1 MRSLWDSVL
10 WLRRKN
16 KQDKEEILTAVNAVQ
31 NLFKTS
37 GEATASASDIVA
49 PKTAYNGTTLITGTI
64 ADKTGT
70 SEYAATASID
80 NTNKKIKM
88 QVPADGKYGTKNYLY
103 QSFSNIASLIGL
115 TASKLVKNNTV
126 LGITG
131 NSSNM
136 DTSGCDAAAAQ
147 ILSGKKAGVKGKV
160 VTGTMVN
167 RAGTTVQAAAVT
179 QDDDNTYFAV
189 PEAAYYDK
197 NSKIATA
204 NSNLILNSSFDCARM
219 YYSRYYKTKQGY
231 EINLKTGEYAIIS
244 LFNGGRGASTMPTIV
259 DCTKVLE
266 TSSTFGSTTST
277 SDGGIVYLQ
286 VYQANS
292 NSASITS
299 DANWWNVGCLVV
311 DKNTG
316 NKLFNNYK
324 AVYSYRN
331 TKTSQNVSYNES
343 IRKDNYI
350 IVPTLVGGREGYIC
364 PEITNCDLVLCTPLI
379 TGNLT
384 SSSDGGITGIEIY
397 KARDNASIVGT
408 ASWWNT
414 TAIITY

>member
-1 MRSLWDSVL
+1 MKSLWDSVL

-147 ILSGKKAGVKGKV
+147 ILSGKKAGVKGNV

-204 NSNLILNSSFDCARM
+204 NSNLKA
-219 YYSRYYKTKQGY
+219 
-231 EINLKTGEYAIIS
+231 LKIVQFETGGNGSYRTGNIIFYVPNFSKLHIGAIGGIGS
-244 LFNGGRGASTMPTIV
+244 GNFAVYGGSGVKIVNGAEQSTLTGSV
-259 DCTKVLE
+259 TLE
-266 TSSTFGSTTST
+266 TFG
-277 SDGGIVYLQ
+277 DGG
-286 VYQANS
+286 A
-292 NSASITS
+292 
-299 DANWWNVGCLVV
+299 
-311 DKNTG
+311 KN
-316 NKLFNNYK
+316 KEYDIS
-324 AVYSYRN
+324 SYFYVRL
-331 TKTSQNVSYNES
+331 
-343 IRKDNYI
+343 YI
-350 IVPTLVGGREGYIC
+350 KG
-364 PEITNCDLVLCTPLI
+364 TPDDYAYVKYMNDI
-379 TGNLT
+379 
-384 SSSDGGITGIEIY
+384 SFS
-397 KARDNASIVGT
+397 
-408 ASWWNT
+408 
-414 TAIITY
+414 

>member
-1 MRSLWDSVL
+1 MKSLWDSVL

-37 GEATASASDIVA
+37 GEATATASDIVA

-88 QVPADGKYGTKNYLY
+88 QVPAAGKYGTKNYLY

-147 ILSGKKAGVKGKV
+147 ILSGKKAGVKGNV

-204 NSNLILNSSFDCARM
+204 NSNLKSLKIVQFETGGDGD
-219 YYSRYYKTKQGY
+219 YKTANIIFDVSDFSKLHIGAIGGIGSGNFAVY
-231 EINLKTGEYAIIS
+231 GGSGINIV
-244 LFNGGRGASTMPTIV
+244 NGTTQSTLTNSA
-259 DCTKVLE
+259 TLE
-266 TSSTFGSTTST
+266 TIG
-277 SDGGIVYLQ
+277 DGGGTEKEYDI
-286 VYQANS
+286 S
-292 NSASITS
+292 E
-299 DANWWNVGCLVV
+299 
-311 DKNTG
+311 
-316 NKLFNNYK
+316 
-324 AVYSYRN
+324 YSYVRLYIKG
-331 TKTSQNVSYNES
+331 TPSGYSYIKYMNDIS
-343 IRKDNYI
+343 F
-350 IVPTLVGGREGYIC
+350 
-364 PEITNCDLVLCTPLI
+364 
-379 TGNLT
+379 
-384 SSSDGGITGIEIY
+384 S
-397 KARDNASIVGT
+397 
-408 ASWWNT
+408 
-414 TAIITY
+414 

>member
-1 MRSLWDSVL
+1 MKSLWDSVL

-37 GEATASASDIVA
+37 GEATATVSDIVA

-88 QVPADGKYGTKNYLY
+88 QVPSDGKYSTKNYLY
-103 QSFSNIASLIGL
+103 QTFSNIASLIGL
-115 TASKLVKNNTV
+115 TSAKLLKNNTV

-131 NSSNM
+131 NSNNM
-136 DTSGCDAAAAQ
+136 DTSSCDAAAAQ
-147 ILSGKKAGVKGKV
+147 ILSGKKAGVKGNI

-204 NSNLILNSSFDCARM
+204 NSNLNSSKTYSVTVPWVFKASFDARAEGG
-219 YYSRYYKTKQGY
+219 YY
-231 EINLKTGEYAIIS
+231 I
-244 LFNGGRGASTMPTIV
+244 RG
-259 DCTKVLE
+259 
-266 TSSTFGSTTST
+266 
-277 SDGGIVYLQ
+277 
-286 VYQANS
+286 
-292 NSASITS
+292 SASVNGKSFYNKI
-299 DANWWNVGCLVV
+299 NVG
-311 DKNTG
+311 
-316 NKLFNNYK
+316 
-324 AVYSYRN
+324 
-331 TKTSQNVSYNES
+331 TKINES
-343 IRKDNYI
+343 GNM
-350 IVPTLVGGREGYIC
+350 TLTVSIDQSGN
-364 PEITNCDLVLCTPLI
+364 ITI
-379 TGNLT
+379 
-384 SSSDGGITGIEIY
+384 S
-397 KARDNASIVGT
+397 
-408 ASWWNT
+408 
-414 TAIITY
+414 

>member
-204 NSNLILNSSFDCARM
+204 NSNLGGKFVYGTADIGAVITLPFTPNYVMIWNPKYETNAR
-219 YYSRYYKTKQGY
+219 
-231 EINLKTGEYAIIS
+231 
-244 LFNGGRGASTMPTIV
+244 
-259 DCTKVLE
+259 
-266 TSSTFGSTTST
+266 
-277 SDGGIVYLQ
+277 
-286 VYQANS
+286 
-292 NSASITS
+292 
-299 DANWWNVGCLVV
+299 
-311 DKNTG
+311 
-316 NKLFNNYK
+316 
-324 AVYSYRN
+324 
-331 TKTSQNVSYNES
+331 
-343 IRKDNYI
+343 
-350 IVPTLVGGREGYIC
+350 
-364 PEITNCDLVLCTPLI
+364 
-379 TGNLT
+379 
-384 SSSDGGITGIEIY
+384 IEIY
-397 KARDNASIVGT
+397 DNGNSYHNDIN
-408 ASWWNT
+408 NT
-414 TAIITY
+414 TAFSSGMSWSKLNENVITIGKHGKESCTQKNYIAWQ

>member
-1 MRSLWDSVL
+1 MKSLWDSVL

-37 GEATASASDIVA
+37 GEATATASDIVA

-88 QVPADGKYGTKNYLY
+88 QVPAAGKYGTKNYLY

-147 ILSGKKAGVKGKV
+147 ILSGKKAGVKGNV

-204 NSNLILNSSFDCARM
+204 NSNLSGKSLKIVHFETGGSGN
-219 YYSRYYKTKQGY
+219 YKTANIIFDVSNFSTLHFDG
-231 EINLKTGEYAIIS
+231 TGGIGSGGFAVLGGSGVNIPYGTRQCS
-244 LFNGGRGASTMPTIV
+244 LTNSVT
-259 DCTKVLE
+259 LE
-266 TSSTFGSTTST
+266 SIG
-277 SDGGIVYLQ
+277 DGGSSKKEYDI
-286 VYQANS
+286 S
-292 NSASITS
+292 
-299 DANWWNVGCLVV
+299 
-311 DKNTG
+311 K
-316 NKLFNNYK
+316 
-324 AVYSYRN
+324 YSY
-331 TKTSQNVSYNES
+331 
-343 IRKDNYI
+343 IRLYMRGT
-350 IVPTLVGGREGYIC
+350 PEGYDYIKYFSN
-364 PEITNCDLVLCTPLI
+364 I
-379 TGNLT
+379 
-384 SSSDGGITGIEIY
+384 SFS
-397 KARDNASIVGT
+397 
-408 ASWWNT
+408 
-414 TAIITY
+414 

>member
-1 MRSLWDSVL
+1 MKSLWDSVL

-136 DTSGCDAAAAQ
+136 DTSSCDAVAAQ
-147 ILSGKKAGVKGKV
+147 ILSGKKAGVKGNV

-167 RAGTTVQAAAVT
+167 RAGTTVRAAAVT

-204 NSNLILNSSFDCARM
+204 NSNLGVKKFTINERYAGSTNIKSLFALSSV
-219 YYSRYYKTKQGY
+219 YSNYKNIDIDDMVIQSNIFNFHGDNNGVITWGY
-231 EINLKTGEYAIIS
+231 SYDAKTGII
-244 LFNGGRGASTMPTIV
+244 TV
-259 DCTKVLE
+259 DSNQTGLLC
-266 TSSTFGSTTST
+266 
-277 SDGGIVYLQ
+277 YL
-286 VYQANS
+286 S
-292 NSASITS
+292 SIT
-299 DANWWNVGCLVV
+299 VCI
-311 DKNTG
+311 
-316 NKLFNNYK
+316 
-324 AVYSYRN
+324 
-331 TKTSQNVSYNES
+331 TK
-343 IRKDNYI
+343 
-350 IVPTLVGGREGYIC
+350 
-364 PEITNCDLVLCTPLI
+364 
-379 TGNLT
+379 
-384 SSSDGGITGIEIY
+384 
-397 KARDNASIVGT
+397 
-408 ASWWNT
+408 
-414 TAIITY
+414 

>member
-204 NSNLILNSSFDCARM
+204 NSNLGKRKLSGLLMVKSEKIIRTAGITDYTLDKTTTAIQIDRAWFGSGCRNVAM
-219 YYSRYYKTKQGY
+219 NYKYS
-231 EINLKTGEYAIIS
+231 
-244 LFNGGRGASTMPTIV
+244 IV
-259 DCTKVLE
+259 DNNISVSADATDFANKPFLYTIGIDCTLLASEV
-266 TSSTFGSTTST
+266 TST
-277 SDGGIVYLQ
+277 EHNGTNSTYNFKVDSLPSDLTIDEIIVEL
-286 VYQANS
+286 
-292 NSASITS
+292 T
-299 DANWWNVGCLVV
+299 
-311 DKNTG
+311 NTVIG
-316 NKLFNNYK
+316 
-324 AVYSYRN
+324 SGQ
-331 TKTSQNVSYNES
+331 S
-343 IRKDNYI
+343 DNYI
-350 IVPTLVGGREGYIC
+350 NFSYSYDSQSKTISVIPDIPVW
-364 PEITNCDLVLCTPLI
+364 TNTNWI
-379 TGNLT
+379 AN
-384 SSSDGGITGIEIY
+384 IY
-397 KARDNASIVGT
+397 RL
-408 ASWWNT
+408 
-414 TAIITY
+414 

>member
-1 MRSLWDSVL
+1 MKSLWDSVL

-64 ADKTGT
+64 ADRTGT
-70 SEYAATASID
+70 SEYAATASVD

-115 TASKLVKNNTV
+115 TASKLLKNNTV

-131 NSSNM
+131 NSNNM
-136 DTSGCDAAAAQ
+136 DTSSCDAAAAQ
-147 ILSGKKAGVKGKV
+147 ILSGKKAGVKGNI

-204 NSNLILNSSFDCARM
+204 NSNLGSNIKYVTSNSSTLVIGAGTTTAEFTIPA
-219 YYSRYYKTKQGY
+219 
-231 EINLKTGEYAIIS
+231 TGHKKYLIYVSQTRNAYNMTFTVTSGGNNVKSITFLNKSTNQVAAIIE
-244 LFNGGRGASTMPTIV
+244 V
-259 DCTKVLE
+259 
-266 TSSTFGSTTST
+266 
-277 SDGGIVYLQ
+277 
-286 VYQANS
+286 
-292 NSASITS
+292 
-299 DANWWNVGCLVV
+299 
-311 DKNTG
+311 
-316 NKLFNNYK
+316 
-324 AVYSYRN
+324 
-331 TKTSQNVSYNES
+331 
-343 IRKDNYI
+343 
-350 IVPTLVGGREGYIC
+350 
-364 PEITNCDLVLCTPLI
+364 TN
-379 TGNLT
+379 
-384 SSSDGGITGIEIY
+384 SSSDF
-397 KARDNASIVGT
+397 SINGT
-408 ASWWNT
+408 AYNGDDSSSS
-414 TAIITY
+414 AQITYVVFAI

>member
-1 MRSLWDSVL
+1 MKTQLQKRRYTKMKSLWDSVL

-147 ILSGKKAGVKGKV
+147 ILSGKKAGVKGNV

-204 NSNLILNSSFDCARM
+204 NSNLSGKSLKIVHFETGGSGN
-219 YYSRYYKTKQGY
+219 YKTANIIFDVSNFSTLHFDG
-231 EINLKTGEYAIIS
+231 TGGIGSGGFAVLGGSGVNIPYGIRQCS
-244 LFNGGRGASTMPTIV
+244 LTNSVT
-259 DCTKVLE
+259 LE
-266 TSSTFGSTTST
+266 SIG
-277 SDGGIVYLQ
+277 DGGSSKKEYDI
-286 VYQANS
+286 S
-292 NSASITS
+292 
-299 DANWWNVGCLVV
+299 
-311 DKNTG
+311 K
-316 NKLFNNYK
+316 
-324 AVYSYRN
+324 YSY
-331 TKTSQNVSYNES
+331 
-343 IRKDNYI
+343 IRLYMRGT
-350 IVPTLVGGREGYIC
+350 PEGYDYIKYFSN
-364 PEITNCDLVLCTPLI
+364 I
-379 TGNLT
+379 
-384 SSSDGGITGIEIY
+384 SFS
-397 KARDNASIVGT
+397 
-408 ASWWNT
+408 
-414 TAIITY
+414 

>member
-1 MRSLWDSVL
+1 MKSLWDSVL

-80 NTNKKIKM
+80 NINKKIKM

-147 ILSGKKAGVKGKV
+147 ILSGKKAGVKGNV

-179 QDDDNTYFAV
+179 QDDDNTYFAI
-189 PEAAYYDK
+189 PEAAYFDK

-204 NSNLILNSSFDCARM
+204 NSNLGAKLLWTNPNPGSKFSGQTIPLDLTNYDGVIIEFNVANSV
-219 YYSRYYKTKQGY
+219 
-231 EINLKTGEYAIIS
+231 NS
-244 LFNGGRGASTMPTIV
+244 LLTRAYI
-259 DCTKVLE
+259 KK
-266 TSSTFGSTTST
+266 
-277 SDGGIVYLQ
+277 SDGSQYLSVGGLYNPSNAKSRGRTVSVSNTGIVLGNGY
-286 VYQANS
+286 
-292 NSASITS
+292 T
-299 DANWWNVGCLVV
+299 DA
-311 DKNTG
+311 T
-316 NKLFNNYK
+316 
-324 AVYSYRN
+324 
-331 TKTSQNVSYNES
+331 
-343 IRKDNYI
+343 DNGACIPMKIY
-350 IVPTLVGGREGYIC
+350 G
-364 PEITNCDLVLCTPLI
+364 TNLSLD
-379 TGNLT
+379 
-384 SSSDGGITGIEIY
+384 
-397 KARDNASIVGT
+397 
-408 ASWWNT
+408 
-414 TAIITY
+414 

>member
-1 MRSLWDSVL
+1 MKSLWDSVL

-37 GEATASASDIVA
+37 GEATATASDIVA

-88 QVPADGKYGTKNYLY
+88 QVPAAGKYGTKNYLY

-147 ILSGKKAGVKGKV
+147 ILSGKKAGVKGNI

-204 NSNLILNSSFDCARM
+204 NSNLSKNISFTFVATQSGNGQRTLNVSGYKQYLCCDIFYASNDNPLDWGCTTSIGSVDRICSQLSSYCGM
-219 YYSRYYKTKQGY
+219 SVYLVTTNYTGSVTITMNGHNKNIVNIYG
-231 EINLKTGEYAIIS
+231 INL
-244 LFNGGRGASTMPTIV
+244 
-259 DCTKVLE
+259 
-266 TSSTFGSTTST
+266 
-277 SDGGIVYLQ
+277 
-286 VYQANS
+286 
-292 NSASITS
+292 
-299 DANWWNVGCLVV
+299 
-311 DKNTG
+311 
-316 NKLFNNYK
+316 
-324 AVYSYRN
+324 
-331 TKTSQNVSYNES
+331 
-343 IRKDNYI
+343 
-350 IVPTLVGGREGYIC
+350 
-364 PEITNCDLVLCTPLI
+364 
-379 TGNLT
+379 
-384 SSSDGGITGIEIY
+384 
-397 KARDNASIVGT
+397 
-408 ASWWNT
+408 
-414 TAIITY
+414 

>member
-1 MRSLWDSVL
+1 MKSLWDSVL

-88 QVPADGKYGTKNYLY
+88 QVPTDGKYGTKNYLY

-147 ILSGKKAGVKGKV
+147 ILSGKKAGVKGNV

-167 RAGTTVQAAAVT
+167 RAGTTVRAAAVT

-204 NSNLILNSSFDCARM
+204 NSNLKSLKIVQFETGGNGD
-219 YYSRYYKTKQGY
+219 YKTANIIFDVSDFSKLHIGAIGGIGSGNFAVY
-231 EINLKTGEYAIIS
+231 GGSGINIV
-244 LFNGGRGASTMPTIV
+244 NGITQSTLTNSA
-259 DCTKVLE
+259 TLE
-266 TSSTFGSTTST
+266 TI
-277 SDGGIVYLQ
+277 SDGGGTEKEYDI
-286 VYQANS
+286 S
-292 NSASITS
+292 E
-299 DANWWNVGCLVV
+299 
-311 DKNTG
+311 
-316 NKLFNNYK
+316 
-324 AVYSYRN
+324 YSYVRLYIKG
-331 TKTSQNVSYNES
+331 TPSGYSYIKYMNDIS
-343 IRKDNYI
+343 F
-350 IVPTLVGGREGYIC
+350 
-364 PEITNCDLVLCTPLI
+364 
-379 TGNLT
+379 
-384 SSSDGGITGIEIY
+384 S
-397 KARDNASIVGT
+397 
-408 ASWWNT
+408 
-414 TAIITY
+414 

>member
-1 MRSLWDSVL
+1 MKSLWDSVL

-147 ILSGKKAGVKGKV
+147 ILSGKKAGVKGNV
-160 VTGTMVN
+160 VAGTMVN

-204 NSNLILNSSFDCARM
+204 NSNLSGKSLKIVHFETGGSGN
-219 YYSRYYKTKQGY
+219 YKTANIIFDVSNFSTLHFDG
-231 EINLKTGEYAIIS
+231 TGGIGSGGFAVLGGSGVNIPYGIRQCS
-244 LFNGGRGASTMPTIV
+244 LTNSVT
-259 DCTKVLE
+259 LE
-266 TSSTFGSTTST
+266 SIG
-277 SDGGIVYLQ
+277 DGGSSKKEYDI
-286 VYQANS
+286 S
-292 NSASITS
+292 
-299 DANWWNVGCLVV
+299 
-311 DKNTG
+311 K
-316 NKLFNNYK
+316 
-324 AVYSYRN
+324 YSY
-331 TKTSQNVSYNES
+331 
-343 IRKDNYI
+343 IRLYMRGT
-350 IVPTLVGGREGYIC
+350 PEGYDYIKYFSN
-364 PEITNCDLVLCTPLI
+364 I
-379 TGNLT
+379 
-384 SSSDGGITGIEIY
+384 SFS
-397 KARDNASIVGT
+397 
-408 ASWWNT
+408 
-414 TAIITY
+414 

>member
-1 MRSLWDSVL
+1 MKSLWDSVL

-37 GEATASASDIVA
+37 GEATATASDIVA

-88 QVPADGKYGTKNYLY
+88 QVPAAGKYGTKNYLY

-147 ILSGKKAGVKGKV
+147 ILSGKKAGVKGNV

-204 NSNLILNSSFDCARM
+204 NSNLKA
-219 YYSRYYKTKQGY
+219 
-231 EINLKTGEYAIIS
+231 LKIVQFETGGNGSYRTGNIIFYVPNFS
-244 LFNGGRGASTMPTIV
+244 KLHIGALGGIGSGNFAVYGGSGVNIVNGVEQSTLTGSV
-259 DCTKVLE
+259 TLE
-266 TSSTFGSTTST
+266 TFG
-277 SDGGIVYLQ
+277 DGG
-286 VYQANS
+286 A
-292 NSASITS
+292 
-299 DANWWNVGCLVV
+299 
-311 DKNTG
+311 KN
-316 NKLFNNYK
+316 KEYDISS
-324 AVYSYRN
+324 YSYVRL
-331 TKTSQNVSYNES
+331 
-343 IRKDNYI
+343 YI
-350 IVPTLVGGREGYIC
+350 KG
-364 PEITNCDLVLCTPLI
+364 TPDDYAYVKYMNDI
-379 TGNLT
+379 
-384 SSSDGGITGIEIY
+384 SFS
-397 KARDNASIVGT
+397 
-408 ASWWNT
+408 
-414 TAIITY
+414 

>member
-88 QVPADGKYGTKNYLY
+88 QVPADGKYGTTNYFY

-204 NSNLILNSSFDCARM
+204 NSNLGNFEIKNVLYLNGNVTGTVPSGYKESYFIPYRVSGK
-219 YYSRYYKTKQGY
+219 YSAKV
-231 EINLKTGEYAIIS
+231 
-244 LFNGGRGASTMPTIV
+244 NGVEVLSDTNASTFAV
-259 DCTKVLE
+259 FEVKAGD
-266 TSSTFGSTTST
+266 TFITTGSTGTRVS
-277 SDGGIVYLQ
+277 ILIQ
-286 VYQANS
+286 V
-292 NSASITS
+292 
-299 DANWWNVGCLVV
+299 
-311 DKNTG
+311 
-316 NKLFNNYK
+316 
-324 AVYSYRN
+324 
-331 TKTSQNVSYNES
+331 
-343 IRKDNYI
+343 
-350 IVPTLVGGREGYIC
+350 
-364 PEITNCDLVLCTPLI
+364 
-379 TGNLT
+379 
-384 SSSDGGITGIEIY
+384 
-397 KARDNASIVGT
+397 
-408 ASWWNT
+408 
-414 TAIITY
+414 

>member
-1 MRSLWDSVL
+1 MKSLWDSVL

-37 GEATASASDIVA
+37 GEATATVSDIVA

-88 QVPADGKYGTKNYLY
+88 QVPSDGKYSKKNYLY
-103 QSFSNIASLIGL
+103 QTFSNIASLIGL
-115 TASKLVKNNTV
+115 TSAKLLKNNTV

-131 NSSNM
+131 NSNNM
-136 DTSGCDAAAAQ
+136 DTSSCDAAAAQ
-147 ILSGKKAGVKGKV
+147 ILSGKKAGVKGNI

-204 NSNLILNSSFDCARM
+204 NSNLVNINDYGLPFCIQSISMSHNASSDDTRH
-219 YYSRYYKTKQGY
+219 T
-231 EINLKTGEYAIIS
+231 YA
-244 LFNGGRGASTMPTIV
+244 PVTITIKWLR
-259 DCTKVLE
+259 DCTVSGV
-266 TSSTFGSTTST
+266 TYSGSTTQPGGGLTLGDINGFHAKDST
-277 SDGGIVYLQ
+277 TSFTGSVD
-286 VYQANS
+286 
-292 NSASITS
+292 SA
-299 DANWWNVGCLVV
+299 
-311 DKNTG
+311 
-316 NKLFNNYK
+316 
-324 AVYSYRN
+324 YSAG
-331 TKTSQNVSYNES
+331 S
-343 IRKDNYI
+343 
-350 IVPTLVGGREGYIC
+350 C
-364 PEITNCDLVLCTPLI
+364 
-379 TGNLT
+379 
-384 SSSDGGITGIEIY
+384 GITY
-397 KARDNASIVGT
+397 DYSNAT
-408 ASWWNT
+408 
-414 TAIITY
+414 ITY

>member
-1 MRSLWDSVL
+1 MKSLWDSVL

-147 ILSGKKAGVKGKV
+147 ILSGKKAGVKGNV

-204 NSNLILNSSFDCARM
+204 NSNLGAKLLWTNES
-219 YYSRYYKTKQGY
+219 
-231 EINLKTGEYAIIS
+231 TGSAFKEQTIS
-244 LFNGGRGASTMPTIV
+244 I
-259 DCTKVLE
+259 
-266 TSSTFGSTTST
+266 SSTF
-277 SDGGIVYLQ
+277 DY
-286 VYQANS
+286 
-292 NSASITS
+292 
-299 DANWWNVGCLVV
+299 C
-311 DKNTG
+311 
-316 NKLFNNYK
+316 
-324 AVYSYRN
+324 
-331 TKTSQNVSYNES
+331 
-343 IRKDNYI
+343 I
-350 IVPTLVGGREGYIC
+350 IVFVH
-364 PEITNCDLVLCTPLI
+364 D
-379 TGNLT
+379 T
-384 SSSDGGITGIEIY
+384 SSRLEEHAIIMAPRNSTQYYSAIGSRDQIRRDVKYSDTGIFIGNGIY
-397 KARDNASIVGT
+397 LP
-408 ASWWNT
+408 NT
-414 TAIITY
+414 IMNGYLIPYKIYGINITL

>member
-1 MRSLWDSVL
+1 MKSLWDSVL

-37 GEATASASDIVA
+37 GEATATVSDIVA

-88 QVPADGKYGTKNYLY
+88 QVPSDGKYSTKNYLY
-103 QSFSNIASLIGL
+103 QTFSNIASLIGL
-115 TASKLVKNNTV
+115 TSAKLLKNNTV

-131 NSSNM
+131 NSNNM
-136 DTSGCDAAAAQ
+136 DTSSCDAAAAQ
-147 ILSGKKAGVKGKV
+147 ILSGKKAGVKGNI

-204 NSNLILNSSFDCARM
+204 NSNLVSVKGKHWATFQELTTYECMLEVDNVYLVYTPGLPVTFTNASILSEKTLTTQGGMKYYCYLIKANSDIINMDISHN
-219 YYSRYYKTKQGY
+219 GY
-231 EINLKTGEYAIIS
+231 TIFVSPS
-244 LFNGGRGASTMPTIV
+244 LGKA
-259 DCTKVLE
+259 L
-266 TSSTFGSTTST
+266 TST
-277 SDGGIVYLQ
+277 SFTIKTNSESAFTINTVTNGI
-286 VYQANS
+286 
-292 NSASITS
+292 
-299 DANWWNVGCLVV
+299 
-311 DKNTG
+311 
-316 NKLFNNYK
+316 
-324 AVYSYRN
+324 YSYFVNCRAN
-331 TKTSQNVSYNES
+331 FTNAEVLSYV
-343 IRKDNYI
+343 KDNDGFAYLI
-350 IVPTLVGGREGYIC
+350 KAKSTFITVANTDGAIYGGAF
-364 PEITNCDLVLCTPLI
+364 
-379 TGNLT
+379 
-384 SSSDGGITGIEIY
+384 SS
-397 KARDNASIVGT
+397 KLN
-408 ASWWNT
+408 
-414 TAIITY
+414 

>member
-1 MRSLWDSVL
+1 MKSLWDSVL

-37 GEATASASDIVA
+37 GEATATASDIVA

-88 QVPADGKYGTKNYLY
+88 QVPAAGKYGTKNYLY

-147 ILSGKKAGVKGKV
+147 ILSGKKAGVKGNV

-204 NSNLILNSSFDCARM
+204 NSNLGGAGCGIFYMTNG
-219 YYSRYYKTKQGY
+219 KTF
-231 EINLKTGEYAIIS
+231 T
-244 LFNGGRGASTMPTIV
+244 
-259 DCTKVLE
+259 
-266 TSSTFGSTTST
+266 
-277 SDGGIVYLQ
+277 
-286 VYQANS
+286 S
-292 NSASITS
+292 NSATLTLQSDKYSYDKNYYTFSENTVIINKSGNYVVCGGTSTGYANIALSVNERIKIGKGAPGQTS
-299 DANWWNVGCLVV
+299 DTFIRNF
-311 DKNTG
+311 NTI
-316 NKLFNNYK
+316 
-324 AVYSYRN
+324 
-331 TKTSQNVSYNES
+331 VSLS
-343 IRKDNYI
+343 KGD
-350 IVPTLVGGREGYIC
+350 VCKV
-364 PEITNCDLVLCTPLI
+364 ITT
-379 TGNLT
+379 
-384 SSSDGGITGIEIY
+384 
-397 KARDNASIVGT
+397 GT
-408 ASWWNT
+408 AWNGRAT
-414 TAIITY
+414 GFSSKSYFSIAYIPD

>member
-1 MRSLWDSVL
+1 MKSLWDSVL

-16 KQDKEEILTAVNAVQ
+16 KQDKEEILTAVNAVK

-88 QVPADGKYGTKNYLY
+88 QVPTDGKYGTKNYLY

-147 ILSGKKAGVKGKV
+147 ILSGKKAGVKGNV

-204 NSNLILNSSFDCARM
+204 NSNLGVSTFNYIHPNNNWAANSKTIQVKKNQTAIVLIP
-219 YYSRYYKTKQGY
+219 YS
-231 EINLKTGEYAIIS
+231 
-244 LFNGGRGASTMPTIV
+244 GRGA
-259 DCTKVLE
+259 D
-266 TSSTFGSTTST
+266 TSYTVGSDMQLVKQINPS
-277 SDGGIVYLQ
+277 V
-286 VYQANS
+286 NS
-292 NSASITS
+292 
-299 DANWWNVGCLVV
+299 
-311 DKNTG
+311 
-316 NKLFNNYK
+316 
-324 AVYSYRN
+324 
-331 TKTSQNVSYNES
+331 
-343 IRKDNYI
+343 
-350 IVPTLVGGREGYIC
+350 
-364 PEITNCDLVLCTPLI
+364 
-379 TGNLT
+379 LT
-384 SSSDGGITGIEIY
+384 SSDDGGCVKANIY
-397 KARDNASIVGT
+397 KALNNSYVTVTG
-408 ASWWNT
+408 SWWINLV
-414 TAIITY
+414 IVF

>member
-1 MRSLWDSVL
+1 MKSLWDSVL

-37 GEATASASDIVA
+37 GEATATVSDIVA

-88 QVPADGKYGTKNYLY
+88 QVPSDGKYSKKNYLY
-103 QSFSNIASLIGL
+103 QTFSNIASLIGL
-115 TASKLVKNNTV
+115 TSAKLLKNNTV

-131 NSSNM
+131 NSNNM
-136 DTSGCDAAAAQ
+136 DTSSCDAAAAQ
-147 ILSGKKAGVKGKV
+147 ILSGKKAGVKGNI

-204 NSNLILNSSFDCARM
+204 NSNLGNLVYKLNVQLRSITTSEPAGEWSSNQ
-219 YYSRYYKTKQGY
+219 RYGYKADISKVY
-231 EINLKTGEYAIIS
+231 PLYKKLSEDNFIIELLGGS
-244 LFNGGRGASTMPTIV
+244 GSSSVGNGGAQNAGNSTLTKSYDADTGMLTI
-259 DCTKVLE
+259 DGTGHYHSYDG
-266 TSSTFGSTTST
+266 SSGSYNTA
-277 SDGGIVYLQ
+277 ICVYL
-286 VYQANS
+286 VLS
-292 NSASITS
+292 N
-299 DANWWNVGCLVV
+299 VKEL
-311 DKNTG
+311 
-316 NKLFNNYK
+316 
-324 AVYSYRN
+324 
-331 TKTSQNVSYNES
+331 
-343 IRKDNYI
+343 
-350 IVPTLVGGREGYIC
+350 P
-364 PEITNCDLVLCTPLI
+364 
-379 TGNLT
+379 
-384 SSSDGGITGIEIY
+384 
-397 KARDNASIVGT
+397 
-408 ASWWNT
+408 
-414 TAIITY
+414 